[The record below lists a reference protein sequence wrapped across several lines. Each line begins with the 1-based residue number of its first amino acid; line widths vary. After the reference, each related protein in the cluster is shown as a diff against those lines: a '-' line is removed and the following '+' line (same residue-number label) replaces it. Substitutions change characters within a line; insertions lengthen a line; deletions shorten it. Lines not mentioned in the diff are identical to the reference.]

1 MSYTK
6 IAAIFADAAEL
17 DGKEVTVG
25 GWVRTIRDLKGF
37 GFIELNDGS
46 CFKNL
51 QVVMESAVLENY
63 KDIAA
68 QNVGAALIV
77 SGTVK
82 LTPRQSSPWN

>member
-46 CFKNL
+46 CFRNL
-51 QVVMESAVLENY
+51 QIVMESA
-63 KDIAA
+63 
-68 QNVGAALIV
+68 ALFLV
-77 SGTVK
+77 SGEASYVTGQV
-82 LTPRQSSPWN
+82 LSVNGGMRL